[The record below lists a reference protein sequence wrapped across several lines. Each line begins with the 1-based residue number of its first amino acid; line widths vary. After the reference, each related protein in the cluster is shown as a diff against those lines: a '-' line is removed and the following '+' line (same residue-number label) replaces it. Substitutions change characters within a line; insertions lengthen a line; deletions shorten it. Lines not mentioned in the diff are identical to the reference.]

1 MSNINETTGHSSDS
15 NTIVVVPCYNESE
28 NIPRITLKI
37 SKMKEKGSLKG
48 IDFVFVNDGSSDDS
62 LVLIKCFSEEHEW
75 FKCANHEV
83 NKGFA
88 PALKTGREYALKNGY
103 DIIGQIDCDMTH
115 PLDMIDG
122 MRDMLDRCD
131 MVLASRYVGDG
142 GMKNVPFQRVLLSRT
157 AQIFFR
163 TVFRIKTKDATSGFR
178 FCRKEIFEEIN
189 LEIETFA
196 VQLELTIKAERK
208 KYKICEVPFV
218 LVNREF
224 GSSKF
229 NLNQLLIYVDSVLKL
244 IF

>member
-37 SKMKEKGSLKG
+37 SEIKDKGSLKG

-62 LVLIKCFSEEHEW
+62 LALIKCFSEEYEW

-122 MRDMLDRCD
+122 MRDMLDGCD

-142 GMKNVPFQRVLLSRT
+142 GMKKCPFSEGTFKPYCTDIFQDCFQDKDKGCNQWFQVLQKRD
-157 AQIFFR
+157 I
-163 TVFRIKTKDATSGFR
+163 
-178 FCRKEIFEEIN
+178 
-189 LEIETFA
+189 
-196 VQLELTIKAERK
+196 
-208 KYKICEVPFV
+208 
-218 LVNREF
+218 
-224 GSSKF
+224 
-229 NLNQLLIYVDSVLKL
+229 
-244 IF
+244 